1 MVNYIWLIVAVLAVV
16 AEAMT
21 VQMIAIWFAP
31 AALAALALSACGAS
45 LAAQILTF
53 IVVAAVCVATL
64 YKKLRKSIKD
74 KCEKTNLD
82 AVVGAVA
89 VVEEDIPAHGHGRV
103 KLKGISWQATSK
115 TDITAGSR
123 VKVLGIDGV
132 TLSCEPVSEYAEIK

>member
-1 MVNYIWLIVAVLAVV
+1 MTNYIWLIVAVFAVI

-31 AALAALALSACGAS
+31 AALVALALSACGVS
-45 LAAQILTF
+45 LTIQILTF
-53 IVVAAVCVATL
+53 IIVAAVCVATL

-74 KCEKTNLD
+74 KSEKTNLD

-89 VVEEDIPAHGHGRV
+89 VVEEDIPALGHGRV

-132 TLSCEPVSEYAEIK
+132 TLSCEPVSEYSEIK

>member
-1 MVNYIWLIVAVLAVV
+1 MTNYIWLIVAVIAVV

-31 AALAALALSACGAS
+31 AALVALVLSACGVT
-45 LAAQILTF
+45 LTAQILTF
-53 IVVAAVCVATL
+53 IIVAAVCVATL

-82 AVVGAVA
+82 AVVGAIA
-89 VVEEDIPAHGHGRV
+89 VVEEDIPALGHGRV
-103 KLKGISWQATSK
+103 KLRGISWQATGK

-132 TLSCEPVSEYAEIK
+132 TLNCEPIPEYTIVK

>member
-1 MVNYIWLIVAVLAVV
+1 MTNYIWLIVAVLAVV

-31 AALAALALSACGAS
+31 AALAALALSACGVS
-45 LAAQILTF
+45 LTIQILTF
-53 IVVAAVCVATL
+53 IIVAAVCAATL
-64 YKKLRKSIKD
+64 YKNLRKSIKD
-74 KCEKTNLD
+74 KSEKTNLD

-89 VVEEDIPAHGHGRV
+89 VVEEDIPALGHGRV

-115 TDITAGSR
+115 TDIMAGER

-132 TLSCEPVSEYAEIK
+132 TLNCEPVPEYTIVR

>member
-1 MVNYIWLIVAVLAVV
+1 MTNYIWLTVAVFAVI

-31 AALAALALSACGAS
+31 AALVALALSACGVS
-45 LAAQILTF
+45 LTIQILTF
-53 IVVAAVCVATL
+53 IIVAAVCVATL

-74 KCEKTNLD
+74 KSEKTNLD

-89 VVEEDIPAHGHGRV
+89 VVEEDIPTLGHGRV

-132 TLSCEPVSEYAEIK
+132 TLNCEPVPEYTIVR